1 MEPGYDIFQR
11 VDGNQFVWVD
21 RVHELQQARNR
32 ILNLASASPGT
43 YLIYDAKEGIVLEV
57 SGEHRLTPCAESGEN
72 ELAVGAEIDHHR
84 ILRSFIRG
92 CKRRFAGL
100 NHNWDEFIREREEEE
115 TRNRCED
122 SLRRIRKTMGGS
134 VLAPITV
141 VRQATSSHD
150 EAPME
155 RVHFNISE
163 WAAVEG
169 AKLTTR
175 LFAAVNRIS
184 SRLRSV
190 REGVG
195 ALACRAKAGHLRW
208 QQALREKRNHLEKL
222 LADSPEPM
230 VITDGALRFV
240 AANPA
245 ALALFGVS
253 KTNIGKFAID
263 AFLSTQQVDFFKHGG
278 PPFVRGAT
286 RLGECEIRCF
296 DGRVKVVDYI
306 FQPNFM
312 PGRHLANFRDAHPE
326 RGNLQFSSENPLAPR
341 RFPDPRRAR
350 SFPEAHN
357 GKPHLY

>member
-1 MEPGYDIFQR
+1 MK
-11 VDGNQFVWVD
+11 
-21 RVHELQQARNR
+21 R
-32 ILNLASASPGT
+32 I
-43 YLIYDAKEGIVLEV
+43 D
-57 SGEHRLTPCAESGEN
+57 
-72 ELAVGAEIDHHR
+72 
-84 ILRSFIRG
+84 
-92 CKRRFAGL
+92 
-100 NHNWDEFIREREEEE
+100 
-115 TRNRCED
+115 
-122 SLRRIRKTMGGS
+122 
-134 VLAPITV
+134 
-141 VRQATSSHD
+141 
-150 EAPME
+150 
-155 RVHFNISE
+155 FNISE
-163 WAAVEG
+163 WAAAAD
-169 AKLTTR
+169 AKVTTW
-175 LFAAVNRIS
+175 LFAAVSRTS

-190 REGVG
+190 REGVA
-195 ALACRAKAGHLRW
+195 ALACRAKTGHLRW

-230 VITDGALRFV
+230 VVTDGALRFV

-306 FQPNFM
+306 FQPNFI

-326 RGNLQFSSENPLAPR
+326 RGILQFSSENSLAPH

-350 SFPEAHN
+350 SFPEAHS